1 MKLLLTGL
9 SHKTAPVHLRE
20 KLAIPEAGL
29 PNALR
34 ELQNMG
40 ASEAVILSTCNRVEI
55 AVTSLDHEEPGAV
68 VERFLK
74 EWQGSAA
81 AFEGHLYRLEA
92 REAIQHVFR
101 VAASLDSMVVGE
113 PQVLGQLKSAYAV
126 AKAEG
131 AVGGLLETVLTRAF
145 GVAKRVRTE
154 TGIGQMA
161 VSVSYAAVELARKIF
176 GSLQGHTV
184 MIIGSGKMGELAAKH
199 LHRSGAKRIIVTNR
213 TWERAQEM
221 AAVFNGHAV
230 EYTRFA
236 AMLPEVDIVIAS
248 SGAPHYILTRDDMH
262 RVIAARKNKPMFLID
277 IAVPRNIDPA
287 VNEIEGVFLYDV
299 DDLEGVVNANIQE
312 RTKQAAQAEVIV
324 TDEVERMMS
333 RLKLEEVTPTII
345 SLQEQLEE
353 IRAAEVARTIRRMP
367 PLTLDQQQ
375 QIEAQIEAMTKSIVN
390 KIAHGPISELRRNA
404 GQPEGVQ
411 VIDAIRK
418 VFHLQE

>member
-1 MKLLLTGL
+1 
-9 SHKTAPVHLRE
+9 
-20 KLAIPEAGL
+20 
-29 PNALR
+29 
-34 ELQNMG
+34 
-40 ASEAVILSTCNRVEI
+40 
-55 AVTSLDHEEPGAV
+55 
-68 VERFLK
+68 
-74 EWQGSAA
+74 
-81 AFEGHLYRLEA
+81 
-92 REAIQHVFR
+92 
-101 VAASLDSMVVGE
+101 
-113 PQVLGQLKSAYAV
+113 
-126 AKAEG
+126 
-131 AVGGLLETVLTRAF
+131 
-145 GVAKRVRTE
+145 
-154 TGIGQMA
+154 
-161 VSVSYAAVELARKIF
+161 
-176 GSLQGHTV
+176 
-184 MIIGSGKMGELAAKH
+184 
-199 LHRSGAKRIIVTNR
+199 
-213 TWERAQEM
+213 M
-221 AAVFNGHAV
+221 AAVFSGQAV

-236 AMLPEVDIVIAS
+236 SILPEVDIVIAS

-287 VNEIEGVFLYDV
+287 VNDIEGVFLYDV

-367 PLTLDQQQ
+367 ALTLEQQR

-404 GQPEGVQ
+404 GHPEGVH